1 MTQNPRIQACF
12 NRLRADQHK
21 GLVGWVSAGDYGMDF
36 SRRMLDTLADAGC
49 DVIELAL
56 PFSDPMADGSIIQAS
71 YERALRGRAGQNT
84 PPVDL
89 QSVLALAA
97 DFRQRHPDTVLLLY
111 SYLNPILQ
119 MGFAEFGARAVAAGV
134 DGLIVVDMPFEESQL
149 RQPLANL
156 PLEFVQLVA
165 PPTSANRMATTL
177 ANHHGL
183 VYAIAVAGVTGQKS
197 AEIDG
202 LTRYVQL
209 VRQHTAQPILVGF
222 GIKTPEQAA
231 AVAQTDADAVVVASA
246 IIDCYDR
253 SLAAGKSLDQ
263 ALADVSALATTI
275 KAAIVQAANGS
286 RGITPT
292 VRQAV

>member
-1 MTQNPRIQACF
+1 
-12 NRLRADQHK
+12 
-21 GLVGWVSAGDYGMDF
+21 MDF

-119 MGFAEFGARAVAAGV
+119 MGFAEFGVRAVAAGV

-149 RQPLANL
+149 RQSLANL

-165 PPTSANRMATTL
+165 PTTSANRMATTL

-263 ALADVSALATTI
+263 ALVDVSALATTI

>member
-1 MTQNPRIQACF
+1 MAQNPRIQACF
-12 NRLRADQHK
+12 NRLRSRQQK
-21 GLVGWVSAGDYGMDF
+21 GLVGWVSAGDYGLDF
-36 SRRMLDTLADAGC
+36 SRRMLDSLAKAGC

-71 YERALRGRAGQNT
+71 YERALRGRAGQNI

-89 QSVLALAA
+89 QAVLDLAA
-97 DFRQRHPDTVLLLY
+97 EFRQQHPDTVLLLY

-119 MGFAEFGARAVAAGV
+119 MGFADFGARAVVAGV
-134 DGLIVVDMPFEESQL
+134 DGLIIVDMPFEESAL

-165 PPTSANRMATTL
+165 PTTPTARMANTL
-177 ANHHGL
+177 ANHDGL

-197 AEIDG
+197 ADIDG
-202 LTRYVQL
+202 LTDYVHQ

-246 IIDCYDR
+246 IIDCYHR
-253 SLAAGKSLDQ
+253 ALSAGKSQDQ
-263 ALADVSALATTI
+263 ALDALSSLVNAI
-275 KAAIVQAANGS
+275 KTAMVQAATS
-286 RGITPT
+286 TPGAT
-292 VRQAV
+292 PNVRQAV